1 VADGVLSRKSSVA
14 PGTLPERSRVSVC
27 RPGAVAR
34 RTIAIVLFA
43 TLSGPLLCVVR
54 PGLAGGIALA
64 QTHRITIDGET
75 FRKDADGRPLAALG
89 AGLQVELVR
98 TSGEWAEVTFSGW
111 VPSSSLGTTTRE
123 GHDRIVTRGGG
134 EDLRD
139 APSGGVSGRLLQGLL
154 LDRVGEQDAWTR
166 ISRSGWVRLSSL
178 SPVVANEGS
187 FARPTATAEA
197 DRPPALVSS
206 GRRLMTGD
214 EPIEVFGA
222 PEGDTVAIVR
232 SGTPITV
239 VERGNR
245 WTRVRVEGWVRSDR
259 LVTSDGDSTFVEVS
273 AGALRANPGDYQG
286 MRVRWTVQFVS
297 LERAEAERTDFYE
310 GEPFILARA
319 PDPGDGFVYLSV
331 PPELLDAVEALK
343 PLETID
349 VLAQVRT
356 GRSALM
362 GVPILDLL
370 AMF

>member
-1 VADGVLSRKSSVA
+1 MRSGAPRSGAHAVSRRVLALVATASLLA
-14 PGTLPERSRVSVC
+14 
-27 RPGAVAR
+27 
-34 RTIAIVLFA
+34 
-43 TLSGPLLCVVR
+43 PLLSTPR
-54 PGLAGGIALA
+54 LGLSLGRALA
-64 QTHRITIDGET
+64 QSHEITVEGET
-75 FRKDADGRPLAALG
+75 FRKDADGRALAAL
-89 AGLQVELVR
+89 ASGLPVQLVR
-98 TSGEWAEVTFSGW
+98 TSGEWAEVTFTGW
-111 VPSSSLGTTTRE
+111 VPTASLGETTRE

-134 EDLRD
+134 EDMRD
-139 APSGGVSGRLLQGLL
+139 APSGEVRARLLQGLL
-154 LDRVGEQDAWTR
+154 LDRVAERDAWTR
-166 ISRSGWVRLSSL
+166 ITRSGWVRLSSL
-178 SPVVANEGS
+178 RSVAVDEGT
-187 FARPTATAEA
+187 FARPAATTEA

-214 EPIEVFGA
+214 EPIEVHGS
-222 PEGDTVAIVR
+222 PGGDTVAVVR

-239 VERGNR
+239 VERGNG

-273 AGALRANPGDYQG
+273 AAALRANPGDYQG

-297 LERAEAERTDFYE
+297 LERAEPERTDFYE

-331 PPELLDAVEALK
+331 PPELLEAVEGLK

-362 GVPILDLL
+362 GVPVLDLL
-370 AMF
+370 ALF